1 MSKTDLK
8 GYLDWLQGLHNAK
21 EAIEKAGITSGSNAA
36 NRSKKDRNQM
46 VLPGSKS
53 FTVKGGRI
61 VPVQRILDATERG
74 VKEEMERT
82 FK

>member
-8 GYLDWLQGLHNAK
+8 GYLDWLQGLHTAQGV
-21 EAIEKAGITSGSNAA
+21 IEKAGVTAGSNAA

-53 FTVKGGRI
+53 FTVRGGRI
-61 VPVQRILDATERG
+61 VEVQRILNATELG